1 MHAFLPAILICLSA
15 QVYHSLAGIAPI
27 KSKRNDIQYPPEA
40 QAQEISVKITGIED
54 GSEITEDIPLEL
66 SCSVLAVPGLVS
78 VKWYVDRKVKKAGS
92 LVPDGQGIWCLSS
105 DGGLSTEALS

>member
-66 SCSVLAVPGLVS
+66 SCSVLAVPGLAS
-78 VKWYVDRKVKKAGS
+78 VKWYVDQKVKRLAAWYLMARESG
-92 LVPDGQGIWCLSS
+92 VCLQMVASVRKH
-105 DGGLSTEALS
+105 